1 MEEIKLN
8 NDFNESPNKNNTKG
22 VWIGIVG
29 FLVLFII
36 VVAVFVSVSEGDGS
50 TSSNY
55 LTYSNYTKIENGMS
69 YSQVVDI
76 LGGHQGVLDTSSSYG
91 GYTLSYYTWS
101 NSSETICIVVGFEN
115 GCVCAK
121 SQYGS
126 G

>member
-8 NDFNESPNKNNTKG
+8 DDFNESPNKSNSKG
-22 VWIGIVG
+22 IWIGIAG

-36 VVAVFVSVSEGDGS
+36 VIAVVVGVSGGDGS
-50 TSSNY
+50 TNSNY
-55 LTYSNYTKIENGMS
+55 LTYSNYTQIQNGMS

-76 LGGHQGVLDTSSSYG
+76 LDGHVGVLDTSSSYG

-101 NSSETICIVVGFEN
+101 NSSGTKCIVVGFEN
-115 GCVCAK
+115 GSVCAK
-121 SQYGS
+121 SQYGL